1 MTSSTPNTQRR
12 RETVEL
18 PLVSQTKPD
27 PLAELFGEFAERL
40 RGDRW
45 QPDVDVYE
53 TDANIVVR
61 AEIAGVR
68 NQDLSVSVDGQML
81 RIHGTRPAPEGPDVT
96 RLHQME
102 IASGPFE
109 RRVSIS
115 IAFDPDRVSAHV
127 GDGFLTVTLPKRHA
141 GPQAVRVKSSDRPK

>member
-1 MTSSTPNTQRR
+1 VS
-12 RETVEL
+12 ETK
-18 PLVSQTKPD
+18 QD
-27 PLAELFGEFAERL
+27 PFAELFSEFGDRL

-45 QPDVDVYE
+45 QPDVDVFE

-68 NQDLSVSVDGQML
+68 SQDLSVSVDGQVL
-81 RIHGTRPAPEGPDVT
+81 RIRGVRPAPEGPDVM

-109 RRVSIS
+109 RRVRIPMP
-115 IAFDPDRVSAHV
+115 IDRDRVSAHV
-127 GDGFLTVTLPKRHA
+127 GDGFLTVTLPKRPQ
-141 GPQAVRVKSSDRPK
+141 GPRAVVVER

>member
-1 MTSSTPNTQRR
+1 MS
-12 RETVEL
+12 ETK
-18 PLVSQTKPD
+18 QD
-27 PLAELFGEFAERL
+27 PFAELFSEFGDRL

-45 QPDVDVYE
+45 QPDVDVFE

-68 NQDLSVSVDGQML
+68 SQDLSVSVDGQVL
-81 RIHGTRPAPEGPDVT
+81 RIRGVRPAPEGPDVM

-109 RRVSIS
+109 RRVRIPMP
-115 IAFDPDRVSAHV
+115 IDRDRVSAHV
-127 GDGFLTVTLPKRHA
+127 GDGFLTVTLPKRPQ
-141 GPQAVRVKSSDRPK
+141 GPRAVVVER

>member
-1 MTSSTPNTQRR
+1 MSK
-12 RETVEL
+12 
-18 PLVSQTKPD
+18 TKHD

-53 TDANIVVR
+53 TDASIVVR

-68 NQDLSVSVDGQML
+68 SQDLSVSLDGQAL
-81 RIHGTRPAPEGPDVT
+81 RIHGIRPAPEGPDVT

-109 RRVSIS
+109 RRIRIS
-115 IAFDPDRVSAHV
+115 MAFDKDRVSAHV
-127 GDGFLTVTLPKRHA
+127 GDGFLTVTLPKRHE
-141 GPQAVRVKSSDRPK
+141 GPKAVRIIPDE